1 MSDRALKI
9 ADARMP
15 DGLPVAS
22 RDIPVGG
29 QAVLE
34 GVMMRGVST
43 WALAVKKPDGTVEV
57 TSEPVVSWAKRHR
70 VLRVP
75 VIRGVVALVESLKL
89 GFRAMR
95 IAANSQITEEDEIE
109 EIGGLAWT
117 LTVIGALA
125 LAIVLF
131 FVIPVAAT
139 SLIKDQL
146 NSSVLFWIVEGVLRV
161 AILVGYIVAIS
172 RLGQVDRLFKFHGA
186 EHKTISCFEAGDE
199 LTPERAALYSR
210 HHPRCGTSFLLLLVV
225 LAVFVFA
232 PLGLPEWYWLVASR
246 VLGIPLVAGLAYEL
260 IKWAGRHRERAWV
273 RAIMWPGLM
282 LQSLTTREPDR
293 EHLEVAITSLQAVL
307 AVENP
312 AELAARDRI
321 EIAA

>member
-1 MSDRALKI
+1 
-9 ADARMP
+9 MP

-22 RDIPVGG
+22 CDIPVGG

-43 WALAVKKPDGTVEV
+43 WALAVKKPDGTLEV
-57 TSEPVVSWAKRHR
+57 SSEPVVSWAKRHR
-70 VLRVP
+70 TLRLP

-95 IAANSQITEEDEIE
+95 IAANSQITEADEIE

-117 LTVIGALA
+117 LTVIGALV
-125 LAIVLF
+125 LAIGLF
-131 FVIPVAAT
+131 FVVPVAIT
-139 SLIKDQL
+139 SLFKDAL
-146 NSSVLFWIVEGVLRV
+146 DSAVLFWLVEGALRV

-186 EHKTISCFEAGDE
+186 EHKTITCFEAGDE
-199 LTPERAALYSR
+199 LVPERAALYSR

-225 LAVFVFA
+225 IAVFVFA

-282 LQSLTTREPDR
+282 LQSLTTREPER
-293 EHLEVAITSLQAVL
+293 EHLEVAIAALGAVL

-312 AELAARDRI
+312 AELADRDRI

>member
-1 MSDRALKI
+1 MSELQV

-22 RDIPVGG
+22 RDVPVGG

-43 WALAVKKPDGTVEV
+43 WALAVKKPDGSVEV
-57 TSEPVVSWAKRHR
+57 TAEPVVSWAKRHR
-70 VLRVP
+70 ALRLP
-75 VIRGVVALVESLKL
+75 VVRGVVALVESLKL

-95 IAANSQITEEDEIE
+95 IAANAQITEADEIE

-117 LTVIGALA
+117 LTVIGALL
-125 LAIVLF
+125 LAVGLF

-146 NSSVLFWIVEGVLRV
+146 DSAVLFWLVEGILRV

-172 RLGQVDRLFKFHGA
+172 RLGQVDRLFRFHAA
-186 EHKTISCFEAGDE
+186 EHKAISCFEAGDE
-199 LTPERAALYSR
+199 LTPERAAAYSR

-260 IKWAGRHRERAWV
+260 IKWAGRHRDRAWV

-282 LQSLTTREPDR
+282 LQSLTTREPER
-293 EHLEVAITSLQAVL
+293 EHLEVALAALQAVL

-312 AELAARDRI
+312 AELSPRERI
-321 EIAA
+321 EVAA

>member
-1 MSDRALKI
+1 
-9 ADARMP
+9 
-15 DGLPVAS
+15 
-22 RDIPVGG
+22 
-29 QAVLE
+29 
-34 GVMMRGVST
+34 MMRGVST
-43 WALAVKKPDGTVEV
+43 WALAVKKPDGAVEV
-57 TSEPVVSWAKRHR
+57 TSEPVVSWAKSHR
-70 VLRVP
+70 VLRLP
-75 VIRGVVALVESLKL
+75 VVRGVVALVESLKL

-95 IAANSQITEEDEIE
+95 IAANSQITDEDEIE

-117 LTVIGALA
+117 LTVIGALV
-125 LAIVLF
+125 LAIGLF

-139 SLIKDQL
+139 SLIKDAL
-146 NSSVLFWIVEGVLRV
+146 DSAVLFWIVEGVLRV

-172 RLGQVDRLFKFHGA
+172 RIGQVDRLFKFHGA

-282 LQSLTTREPDR
+282 LQSLTTREPER
-293 EHLEVAITSLQAVL
+293 EHLEVAIASLEAVL

-312 AELAARDRI
+312 AELAERDRI

>member
-1 MSDRALKI
+1 MSDRVLKI

-22 RDIPVGG
+22 CDIPVGG

-57 TSEPVVSWAKRHR
+57 TSQPVVSWAKRHR
-70 VLRVP
+70 SLRLP
-75 VIRGVVALVESLKL
+75 VVRGVVALVESLKL

-109 EIGGLAWT
+109 EIGGFAWT

-125 LAIVLF
+125 LAIGLF
-131 FVIPVAAT
+131 FVLPVGVT
-139 SLIKDQL
+139 TLFKDQL
-146 NSSVLFWIVEGVLRV
+146 DSAVLFWLVEGFLRI

-172 RLGQVDRLFKFHGA
+172 RLDQVDRLFKFHGA

-210 HHPRCGTSFLLLLVV
+210 QHPRCGTSFLLLLVV

-232 PLGLPEWYWLVASR
+232 PLGLPEWYWLIASR

-260 IKWAGRHRERAWV
+260 IKWGGRHREWAWV

-282 LQSLTTREPDR
+282 LQSLTTREPER
-293 EHLEVAITSLQAVL
+293 EHLEVAIASLEAVL

-312 AELAARDRI
+312 AELAERDRI
-321 EIAA
+321 EVAA

>member
-1 MSDRALKI
+1 M
-9 ADARMP
+9 
-15 DGLPVAS
+15 V
-22 RDIPVGG
+22 
-29 QAVLE
+29 
-34 GVMMRGVST
+34 
-43 WALAVKKPDGTVEV
+43 
-57 TSEPVVSWAKRHR
+57 
-70 VLRVP
+70 
-75 VIRGVVALVESLKL
+75 RGVVALVESLKL

-117 LTVIGALA
+117 LTVIGALL
-125 LAIVLF
+125 LAIGLF

-146 NSSVLFWIVEGVLRV
+146 GLGRPLLAGRGRSFASRSSS
-161 AILVGYIVAIS
+161 ATSS
-172 RLGQVDRLFKFHGA
+172 R
-186 EHKTISCFEAGDE
+186 SAGSARSIACSSSTAPSTRRSRRSRRATSS
-199 LTPERAALYSR
+199 TPERAALYSR

-273 RAIMWPGLM
+273 RVIMWPGLM

-293 EHLEVAITSLQAVL
+293 EHLEVAIAALQAVL
-307 AVENP
+307 EVENP
-312 AELAARDRI
+312 AELARRDRI